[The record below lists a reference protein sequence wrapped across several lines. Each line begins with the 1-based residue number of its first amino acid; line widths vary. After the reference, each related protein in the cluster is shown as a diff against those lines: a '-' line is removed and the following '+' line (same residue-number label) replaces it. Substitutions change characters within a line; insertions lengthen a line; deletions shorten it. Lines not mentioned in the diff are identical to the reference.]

1 MTVLVRTSAHFEC
14 TETAKRGDIHM
25 SAGFTLDFCDDYIWI
40 RHPAGYCITP
50 ESQQRIWAAIGEARK
65 AYDCPLVLEETPET
79 PECSMSKQDAFK
91 SAMQA
96 ASAARDLRMACLY
109 PGYLQQRHP
118 GRILF
123 QPRRGAG
130 MARHR
135 TVRAY
140 QLTGRRECA
149 GTARAFRPCARTG
162 VRRVAGRE
170 WRCPPHRNVF

>member
-109 PGYLQQRHP
+109 PGYDADEVAEFFIKVAYNSGIRVEYFSSRDEALEWLGIEQSA
-118 GRILF
+118 RIS
-123 QPRRGAG
+123 
-130 MARHR
+130 
-135 TVRAY
+135 
-140 QLTGRRECA
+140 
-149 GTARAFRPCARTG
+149 
-162 VRRVAGRE
+162 
-170 WRCPPHRNVF
+170 